1 MQFFSLQTVTS
12 QTKQTKDE
20 YKPDVG
26 DPHPATES
34 QKVTVSDKQH
44 SAVAVLKVFL
54 NVRNG
59 SWMLT
64 TFFVGT
70 CNGVIWGFLF
80 WHLDNLG

>member
-1 MQFFSLQTVTS
+1 MQIFYT
-12 QTKQTKDE
+12 QTKDE
-20 YKPDVG
+20 SKQGAG
-26 DPHPATES
+26 DSHSKTEG
-34 QKVTVSDKQH
+34 QKVNEPNEQH
-44 SAVAVLKVFL
+44 STVAVIKVFL

-80 WHLDNLG
+80 WHLDNLGS